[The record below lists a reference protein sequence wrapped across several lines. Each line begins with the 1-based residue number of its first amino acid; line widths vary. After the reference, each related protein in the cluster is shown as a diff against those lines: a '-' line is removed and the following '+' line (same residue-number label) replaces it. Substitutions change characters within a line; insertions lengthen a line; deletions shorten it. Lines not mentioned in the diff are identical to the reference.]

1 MFKYFDSAGVLTG
14 LEKAAHVFLY
24 HLATAVVWYATL
36 YAARVPTDI
45 AHLNLSNGHDLLR
58 GLYYILIN
66 MVIVFVGRWLS
77 VTNNPDV
84 PSISN
89 TPKVASVSAPTDSSP
104 LHG

>member
-1 MFKYFDSAGVLTG
+1 MFKYFDSAGVVTG

-36 YAARVPTDI
+36 YAARVPTDL
-45 AHLNLSNGHDLLR
+45 AHLNLASGHDLLR
-58 GLYYILIN
+58 GLYYIAIN

-77 VTNNPDV
+77 VTKDPMEGVDPRVVSV
-84 PSISN
+84 P
-89 TPKVASVSAPTDSSP
+89 AAQAEQSSP